1 MIPNR
6 NDAVPSAGRR
16 SWVSPKVTDLPRLT
30 QLTLSTTNGPSI
42 PGESGSGGGGVIP

>member
-6 NDAVPSAGRR
+6 SDAAPKAGRR
-16 SWVSPKVTDLPRLT
+16 TWVSPKVTDLPRLT
-30 QLTLSTTNGPSI
+30 QLTLATTNGPAI